1 MTTARTAGAP
11 ESGGGH
17 SWFHRIRPFRS
28 WTLRSRVVLVV
39 VAMLAVLGAVIG
51 TVSVLSLQSYLM
63 TRLDAQLS
71 SALERGQHAADRIN
85 GTGPTS
91 VDTAGVVQAPGQPTG
106 TLGAVRSASG
116 GLLFPPVILADRPTD
131 SAPNQPLAPKPVTIN
146 GLALLTIPSDSRP
159 HTVDLG
165 SALGSYRIAAAQL
178 ENGDSVIIG
187 LPLSDVNATV
197 AQLTLV
203 IVLVT
208 LAGLIFAFLL
218 ASFIVRLAMKPLE
231 RVTGTAEQVASM
243 PLDRGDVAL
252 SVRVPEADTD
262 PHTEV
267 GKVGSALNRMLGHVA
282 SALTAR
288 QASEQKVRQFV
299 ADASHELRTPLAS
312 IRGYAELTR
321 RAPHELPADVTRSLG
336 RIESEAT
343 RMTSLVED
351 LLLLARL
358 DEGRELDQDP
368 VDLSLLL
375 IDALS
380 DAHAAGPDHRWRILV
395 PEEPVEVVGD
405 APRLHQVVTNLLAN
419 ARVHTPE
426 GTVVTAALAVDREA
440 GRAIVTVED
449 NGPGIPEELQSTL
462 FERFARGD
470 TSRNR
475 ATGSTGL
482 GLAIVQAVV
491 EAHGGDVSVRSEPG
505 DTVFTVSLPL
515 VEGDDASAEPEA
527 MLEPDEVEADEVESA
542 EAEADAV
549 EAGAVEADAVEADE
563 VESAPGTERP

>member
-1 MTTARTAGAP
+1 MTTARVAGDP
-11 ESGGGH
+11 GGR
-17 SWFHRIRPFRS
+17 WPRLRPFRS
-28 WTLRSRVVLVV
+28 WTLRSRVVLAV

-51 TVSVLSLQSYLM
+51 TVSVLALQSYLVG
-63 TRLDAQLS
+63 RLDAQLVS
-71 SALERGQHAADRIN
+71 SLNRGQQRANSLFGD
-85 GTGPTS
+85 GPTGPA
-91 VDTAGVVQAPGQPTG
+91 VPQVVAAPGQQTETFG
-106 TLGAVRSASG
+106 VVRNG
-116 GLLFPPVILADRPTD
+116 DNLLYPVILADRPPQGTPD
-131 SAPNQPLAPKPVTIN
+131 QSAAPQSVTIN
-146 GLALLTIPSDSRP
+146 RAALLKLPADGTPRTI
-159 HTVDLG
+159 TLG
-165 SALGSYRIAAAQL
+165 PTLGDYRVAGVPL
-178 ENGDSVIIG
+178 DNGDSVIIG
-187 LPLSDVNATV
+187 LPLTSVNATV

-231 RVTGTAEQVASM
+231 RVTGTAEQVANM

-252 SVRVPEADTD
+252 SVRVPDEDTD

-267 GKVGSALNRMLGHVA
+267 GKVGAALNRMLGHVA

-358 DEGRELDQDP
+358 DEGRELDRDP

-380 DAHAAGPDHRWRILV
+380 DAHAAGPDHTWRIQL

-405 APRLHQVVTNLLAN
+405 APRLHQVVMNLLAN

-440 GRAIVTVED
+440 GQAVVTVAD
-449 NGPGIPEELQSTL
+449 DGPGIPEGLQSTL

-470 TSRNR
+470 GSRNR

-491 EAHGGDVSVRSEPG
+491 EAHGGDVAVRSVPG
-505 DTVFTVSLPL
+505 DTVFTVRLPL
-515 VEGDDASAEPEA
+515 VEDEGGAGAPVSVLEPEEVEGDEPPAAEPPA
-527 MLEPDEVEADEVESA
+527 AEPPV
-542 EAEADAV
+542 
-549 EAGAVEADAVEADE
+549 
-563 VESAPGTERP
+563 SAPSATDPRAERE

>member
-1 MTTARTAGAP
+1 MTTARATGTP
-11 ESGGGH
+11 TDTPTDGRGMRGLTK
-17 SWFHRIRPFRS
+17 RIRPFRS

-51 TVSVLSLQSYLM
+51 TVSVVALQGYLIS
-63 TRLDAQLS
+63 RLDGQLT
-71 SALERGQHAADRIN
+71 SALVRGQHAADRIN
-85 GTGPTS
+85 AGGPTS
-91 VDTAGVVQAPGQPTG
+91 PQAAGVVQTPGQPTG

-116 GLLFPPVILADRPTD
+116 GLLFPPVVLADQPTTT
-131 SAPNQPLAPKPVTIN
+131 NQPLEPKQVTIN
-146 GLALLTIPSDSRP
+146 GLALLTVPSDEKP

-165 SALGSYRIAAAQL
+165 EALGSYRIAAARL
-178 ENGDSVIIG
+178 DNGDSVIIG

-197 AQLTLV
+197 SQLTLV

-208 LAGLIFAFLL
+208 LAGLIFAFLI
-218 ASFIVRLAMKPLE
+218 ASFVVRLAMRPLA
-231 RVTGTAEQVASM
+231 RVAGTAQQVAEM

-267 GKVGSALNRMLGHVA
+267 GTVGAALNRMLGHVA

-321 RAPHELPADVTRSLG
+321 RSPHELPTDVTRSLG

-358 DEGRELDQDP
+358 DEGRELDRDP
-368 VDLSLLL
+368 VDLSMLL

-380 DAHAAGPDHRWRILV
+380 DAHAAGPDHTWSIVL
-395 PEEPVEVVGD
+395 PEEPVEVIGD
-405 APRLHQVVTNLLAN
+405 QPRLHQVVTNLLAN

-426 GTVVTAALAVDREA
+426 GTEVVAELAVDQEKNHA
-440 GRAIVTVED
+440 VISVKD
-449 NGPGIPEELQSTL
+449 NGPGIPDEVRSTL

-470 TSRNR
+470 SSRNR

-482 GLAIVQAVV
+482 GLAIVSAVV
-491 EAHGGDVSVRSEPG
+491 EAHGGELTVESGQGE
-505 DTVFTVSLPL
+505 TVFAVSLPL
-515 VEGDDASAEPEA
+515 
-527 MLEPDEVEADEVESA
+527 
-542 EAEADAV
+542 
-549 EAGAVEADAVEADE
+549 
-563 VESAPGTERP
+563 TEREGEVQE

>member
-1 MTTARTAGAP
+1 M
-11 ESGGGH
+11 
-17 SWFHRIRPFRS
+17 
-28 WTLRSRVVLVV
+28 LVV

-51 TVSVLSLQSYLM
+51 TVSTFALQNYLM
-63 TRLDAQLS
+63 QRLDGQLT

-85 GTGPTS
+85 GGGPT
-91 VDTAGVVQAPGQPTG
+91 VPEAAGAVQAPGQPTG
-106 TLGAVRSASG
+106 TLGAVRSADG
-116 GLLFPPVILADRPTD
+116 GLLFPPVILADRPTV
-131 SAPNQPLAPKPVTIN
+131 SQNQPLAPQQVSIN
-146 GLALLTIPSDSRP
+146 GLALLTVPADEKPR
-159 HTVDLG
+159 TVDLG
-165 SALGSYRIAAAQL
+165 SQLGSYRIAATRL
-178 ENGDSVIIG
+178 TNGDSVIIG

-197 AQLTLV
+197 ARLTLV

-208 LAGLIFAFLL
+208 LAGLVFAFLI
-218 ASFIVRLAMKPLE
+218 ANVVVRLAMRPLE
-231 RVTGTAEQVASM
+231 RVAGTAEQVSSL

-262 PHTEV
+262 QHTEV

-321 RAPHELPADVTRSLG
+321 RAPHELPPDVTRSLG

-358 DEGRELDQDP
+358 DEGRELDRDP

-375 IDALS
+375 VDALS
-380 DAHAAGPDHRWRILV
+380 DAHAAGPDHEWTLDL
-395 PEEPVEVVGD
+395 PDEPVEVVGD
-405 APRLHQVVTNLLAN
+405 SPRLYQVLVNLLAN
-419 ARVHTPE
+419 ARVHTPQ
-426 GTVVTAALAVDREA
+426 GTKVTAGLRVDADNDRAVVTVAD
-440 GRAIVTVED
+440 D
-449 NGPGIPEELQSTL
+449 GPGIPEELQGTL

-470 TSRNR
+470 SSRNR

-491 EAHGGDVSVRSEPG
+491 QAHDGEVSVSSEPG
-505 DTVFTVSLPL
+505 STVFTVMLPL
-515 VEGDDASAEPEA
+515 VHQTQPA
-527 MLEPDEVEADEVESA
+527 
-542 EAEADAV
+542 
-549 EAGAVEADAVEADE
+549 
-563 VESAPGTERP
+563 

>member
-1 MTTARTAGAP
+1 MTTARVAGDP
-11 ESGGGH
+11 GGRWPH
-17 SWFHRIRPFRS
+17 LRPFRS

-51 TVSVLSLQSYLM
+51 TVSVLALQSYLM
-63 TRLDAQLS
+63 HRLDGQLT
-71 SALERGQHAADRIN
+71 SALNRGAHAADRYN
-85 GTGPTS
+85 QGDPTIP
-91 VDTAGVVQAPGQPTG
+91 DAAGVVQTPGQPTG
-106 TLGAVRSASG
+106 TLGAVRTANG
-116 GLLFPPVILADRPTD
+116 GLLFAPVILADRPSTTT
-131 SAPNQPLAPKPVTIN
+131 SNQPLQPKVVTIDI
-146 GLALLTIPSDSRP
+146 GALLTVPSDQEPR
-159 HTVDLG
+159 TVNLG
-165 SALGSYRIAAAQL
+165 SALGSYRLAAAEL
-178 ENGDSVIIG
+178 DNGDSVIIG
-187 LPLSDVNATV
+187 LPLSDVQATV

-218 ASFIVRLAMKPLE
+218 ASGIVRLAMKPLE
-231 RVTGTAEQVASM
+231 RVTGTAEQVANM

-252 SVRVPEADTD
+252 SVRVPDEDTD

-288 QASEQKVRQFV
+288 QASEQKVRRFV

-358 DEGRELDQDP
+358 DEGRELDRDP

-380 DAHAAGPDHRWRILV
+380 DAHAAGPNHRWRIDV

-405 APRLHQVVTNLLAN
+405 APRLHQVVMNLLAN

-426 GTVVTAALAVDREA
+426 GTTVTVALAVDRPA

-449 NGPGIPEELQSTL
+449 DGPGIPEDLQSSL

-470 TSRNR
+470 SSRNR

-491 EAHGGDVSVRSEPG
+491 EAHGGEVTVRSEPG

-515 VEGDDASAEPEA
+515 VEDGDGGAAAPAASEAVREPYEVDDAGTPGAHA
-527 MLEPDEVEADEVESA
+527 H
-542 EAEADAV
+542 ADA
-549 EAGAVEADAVEADE
+549 DARA
-563 VESAPGTERP
+563 ERE

>member
-1 MTTARTAGAP
+1 MTSARDAGAP
-11 ESGGGH
+11 VTGPGGTGRASGR
-17 SWFHRIRPFRS
+17 SWRIRPFRS

-51 TVSVLSLQSYLM
+51 TVSVFALQNYLM
-63 TRLDAQLS
+63 QRLDGQLT
-71 SALERGQHAADRIN
+71 SALDRGQRAADRIY
-85 GTGPTS
+85 G
-91 VDTAGVVQAPGQPTG
+91 DQPTG
-106 TLGAVRSASG
+106 PDVIGIVQTPGQQTGTFGVIRSG
-116 GLLFPPVILADRPTD
+116 DMLLYPVILSERPAGSTPD
-131 SAPNQPLAPKPVTIN
+131 QPVAPKRVLISTT
-146 GLALLTIPSDSRP
+146 ALLSLPSDGHPR
-159 HTVDLG
+159 TIDLG
-165 SALGSYRIAAAQL
+165 ASLGEYRVAAVEL
-178 ENGDSVIIG
+178 TNGDSVIIG

-197 AQLTLV
+197 ARLTLV

-208 LAGLIFAFLL
+208 LAGLVFAFLL
-218 ASFIVRLAMKPLE
+218 ASVVVRLAMRPLE
-231 RVTGTAEQVASM
+231 RVADTAEQVSSL

-262 PHTEV
+262 QHTEV

-321 RAPHELPADVTRSLG
+321 RAPHELPPDVTHSLG

-358 DEGRELDQDP
+358 DEGRELDRDP

-375 IDALS
+375 VDALS
-380 DAHAAGPDHRWRILV
+380 DAHAAGPDHEWALDL
-395 PEEPVEVVGD
+395 PDEPVEVVGD
-405 APRLHQVVTNLLAN
+405 APRLHQVLMNLLAN

-426 GTVVTAALAVDREA
+426 GTKVTAGLRVDEDAHRAV
-440 GRAIVTVED
+440 ITVAD
-449 NGPGIPEELQSTL
+449 DGPGIPEDMQATL

-470 TSRNR
+470 SSRNR

-491 EAHGGDVSVRSEPG
+491 QAHEGDVTVTSEPG
-505 DTVFTVSLPL
+505 RTVFTVSLPL
-515 VEGDDASAEPEA
+515 VPA
-527 MLEPDEVEADEVESA
+527 
-542 EAEADAV
+542 AV
-549 EAGAVEADAVEADE
+549 
-563 VESAPGTERP
+563 

>member
-1 MTTARTAGAP
+1 MTAARTAGAP
-11 ESGGGH
+11 TAAPGAGGA
-17 SWFHRIRPFRS
+17 RERLRRLRPFRA
-28 WTLRSRVVLVV
+28 WTLRNRVVLVV
-39 VAMLAVLGAVIG
+39 VAMLAVLGAAIG
-51 TVSVLSLQSYLM
+51 TVSVLALQNYLM
-63 TRLDAQLS
+63 TRLDQQLT
-71 SALERGQHAADRIN
+71 SALVRGQHAADN
-85 GTGPTS
+85 LFGTSPTGPDGIRI
-91 VDTAGVVQAPGQPTG
+91 VAAPGQPTG
-106 TLGAVRSASG
+106 TFGTIRSGDSF
-116 GLLFPPVILADRPTD
+116 LFPVILTDRESD
-131 SAPNQPLAPKPVTIN
+131 NANNQPAAPRDVGVLP
-146 GLALLTIPSDSRP
+146 
-159 HTVDLG
+159 
-165 SALGSYRIAAAQL
+165 AAALRALPADGNARTISLGNLGDYRVAAYPMQ
-178 ENGDSVIIG
+178 NGDSVIIG
-187 LPLSDVNATV
+187 LPLSDVQATV

-208 LAGLIFAFLL
+208 LAGLIFAFLI
-218 ASFIVRLAMKPLE
+218 ASVVVRLAMRPLE
-231 RVTGTAEQVASM
+231 RVAGTAEQVANM

-252 SVRVPEADTD
+252 SVRVPEEDTD

-267 GKVGSALNRMLGHVA
+267 GKVGAALNRMLGHVA

-321 RAPHELPADVTRSLG
+321 RSPHELPDDVTRSLG

-358 DEGRELDQDP
+358 DEGRELDHDP

-380 DAHAAGPDHRWRILV
+380 DAHAAGPEHNWSIRLPD
-395 PEEPVEVVGD
+395 EPVEVPGD
-405 APRLHQVVTNLLAN
+405 APRLHQVVMNLLAN

-426 GTVVTAALAVDREA
+426 GTHVTAGLALDAAAGQAV
-440 GRAIVTVED
+440 ITVAD
-449 NGPGIPEELQSTL
+449 DGPGIPDDLRSTL

-470 TSRNR
+470 SSRNR

-491 EAHGGDVSVRSEPG
+491 EAHGGTVEVRSVPG
-505 DTVFTVSLPL
+505 DTVFEVRLPL
-515 VEGDDASAEPEA
+515 AAVDAPAAGERPADAASAPAEPEI
-527 MLEPDEVEADEVESA
+527 
-542 EAEADAV
+542 
-549 EAGAVEADAVEADE
+549 
-563 VESAPGTERP
+563 PGG

>member
-1 MTTARTAGAP
+1 MTTARTAGASAS
-11 ESGGGH
+11 EGAAG
-17 SWFHRIRPFRS
+17 RVRRLRPFRS

-51 TVSVLSLQSYLM
+51 TVSVLALQSYLVG
-63 TRLDAQLS
+63 RLDSQLTS
-71 SALERGQHAADRIN
+71 SLSRGQQRAN
-85 GTGPTS
+85 SLFGSGPTGPQ
-91 VDTAGVVQAPGQPTG
+91 VPQVVAAPGQQTETFG
-106 TLGAVRSASG
+106 VVRNG
-116 GLLFPPVILADRPTD
+116 QNLLYPVILADRPPEGAPD
-131 SAPNQPLAPKPVTIN
+131 QSAAPQTVDIN
-146 GLALLTIPSDSRP
+146 RQALLKLPADGTPRTITLGP
-159 HTVDLG
+159 TVGD
-165 SALGSYRIAAAQL
+165 YRVAAVPL
-178 ENGDSVIIG
+178 DNGDSVIIG
-187 LPLSDVNATV
+187 LPLAPVNATV
-197 AQLTLV
+197 SQLTLV

-218 ASFIVRLAMKPLE
+218 ASVIVRLAMKPLE
-231 RVTGTAEQVASM
+231 RVTGTAEQVANM

-440 GRAIVTVED
+440 GRAIVTVAD
-449 NGPGIPEELQSTL
+449 DGPGIPDELQSTL

-470 TSRNR
+470 SSRNR

-515 VEGDDASAEPEA
+515 VESDGSSAEPEA
-527 MLEPDEVEADEVESA
+527 MLEPEEVEPEEIEPEEIEPEEIEPEEIKPEEIEPE
-542 EAEADAV
+542 EAVDTA
-549 EAGAVEADAVEADE
+549 
-563 VESAPGTERP
+563 SGTARE